1 MFTALSERLTA
12 TLKRLT
18 GRGVLSEQ
26 DVTEALREIRRHLL
40 EADVSFEV
48 TTGFVERVRERA
60 VGVIAVKSVSPGQQ
74 VAKLVHDEL
83 ARMLGASDEDLARKV
98 GAQHAAPLQFAP
110 VGPTVILLVGL
121 QGSGKTTTAA
131 KLARRLKLEQK
142 APGLVAAD
150 PYRPAAGDQLRQL
163 VEQVGVQVFPRE
175 QGAGSGTVLE
185 VVQQAVRE
193 AEKAR
198 CRTVIVDTAGRL
210 QIDAELMD
218 ELKALRAATSPRE
231 VLLVADGMT
240 GQDAVRIARG
250 FHEGVGLTGA
260 ILTKLDG
267 DARGGAALSIHG
279 VTGVPIKF
287 IGTGENVGA
296 QHAAPLLEPFDPV
309 RMAGRI
315 LGQGDVVALVEKA
328 AATIDAEAAERL
340 EKKARSKQ
348 GMDLADFLVALK
360 QMQAM
365 GPIKQV
371 LGLLPGVNARALKA
385 VNADDKRLKHVE
397 AIVLSMTPDERTDP
411 SILTGSRRLR
421 IAKGAGR
428 TVQEVN
434 RLLEQFQQMRK
445 LLKRTW
451 ARYGNSHSA
460 AARGTEGAE
469 LLPDRRRG
477 FALSPRR
484 AVRRDLGP
492 LQPAHQ
498 SRRHPRGCGASAR
511 LARQGGPPDRHGP
524 LAAEEGG
531 SAGQT
536 TRVVGRVR
544 KPHGQRG
551 EVAVFPLVE
560 NPGAVF
566 TPKARLL
573 VVNEERQVVAGPLV
587 VARRRAYH
595 REWLLSFVGVKSR
608 ADVEPW
614 REHFV
619 AVEETDADD

>member
-83 ARMLGASDEDLARKV
+83 ARVLGASDEDLSRKV
-98 GAQHAAPLQFAP
+98 GAQHAVPLQFAS

-150 PYRPAAGDQLRQL
+150 PYRPAALDQLRQL
-163 VEQVGVQVFPRE
+163 GEQVGVAVFGMRD
-175 QGAGSGTVLE
+175 AGSGTG
-185 VVQQAVRE
+185 VVDLVRAALRD

-210 QIDAELMD
+210 QVDVELMN

-250 FHEGVGLTGA
+250 FHDGVGLTGA

-279 VTGVPIKF
+279 VTGVPIKY
-287 IGTGENVGA
+287 IGVGENVGA
-296 QHAAPLLEPFDPV
+296 QHAAPQLEPFDPV

-328 AATIDAEAAERL
+328 AATMDAEAAQRL
-340 EKKARSKQ
+340 ERKARSKQ
-348 GMDLADFLVALK
+348 GMDLADFLIALK

-365 GPIKQV
+365 GPLKQV
-371 LGLLPGVNARALKA
+371 LGLLPGVNAQALKQ
-385 VNADDKRLKHVE
+385 VGADDKRLKHVE
-397 AIVLSMTPDERTDP
+397 AIVLAMTPGERADP

-428 TVQEVN
+428 PVQEIN
-434 RLLEQFQQMRK
+434 RLLEQFQHMRK
-445 LLKRTW
+445 FLKRT
-451 ARYGNSHSA
+451 
-460 AARGTEGAE
+460 
-469 LLPDRRRG
+469 
-477 FALSPRR
+477 
-484 AVRRDLGP
+484 
-492 LQPAHQ
+492 
-498 SRRHPRGCGASAR
+498 
-511 LARQGGPPDRHGP
+511 
-524 LAAEEGG
+524 
-531 SAGQT
+531 
-536 TRVVGRVR
+536 
-544 KPHGQRG
+544 
-551 EVAVFPLVE
+551 
-560 NPGAVF
+560 
-566 TPKARLL
+566 
-573 VVNEERQVVAGPLV
+573 
-587 VARRRAYH
+587 
-595 REWLLSFVGVKSR
+595 
-608 ADVEPW
+608 
-614 REHFV
+614 
-619 AVEETDADD
+619 

>member
-12 TLKRLT
+12 ALKRLT

-60 VGVIAVKSVSPGQQ
+60 IGALAVKAVSPGQQ
-74 VAKLVHDEL
+74 VVKLVHDEIAAL
-83 ARMLGASDEDLARKV
+83 LGGTKRGLDFAS
-98 GAQHAAPLQFAP
+98 

-121 QGSGKTTTAA
+121 QGSGKTSTAA

-150 PYRPAAGDQLRQL
+150 PYRPAAAEQLRQL
-163 VEQVGVQVFPRE
+163 GEQVGVPVFGKRE
-175 QGAGSGTVLE
+175 TLKDSLTVAGN
-185 VVQQAVRE
+185 VVELVRDALRE
-193 AEKAR
+193 AERAR

-231 VLLVADGMT
+231 VLLVVDGMT

-250 FHEGVGLTGA
+250 FQEGVGLTGA

-279 VTGVPIKF
+279 VTGVPIKY
-287 IGTGENVGA
+287 IGVGEKPEA
-296 QHAAPLLEPFDPV
+296 LEPFNPAQV
-309 RMAGRI
+309 AGRI
-315 LGQGDVVALVEKA
+315 LGQGDIVALVEKA
-328 AATIDAEAAERL
+328 AATMDAEATQRL
-340 EKKARSKQ
+340 ERKARSKR

-371 LGLLPGVNARALKA
+371 LGLLPGVNAQALKA
-385 VNADDKRLKHVE
+385 VNADDRRLKHVE
-397 AIVLSMTPDERTDP
+397 AIVLSMTPGERADP
-411 SILTGSRRLR
+411 SVLTGSRRLR

-445 LLKRTW
+445 LLKRT
-451 ARYGNSHSA
+451 
-460 AARGTEGAE
+460 
-469 LLPDRRRG
+469 
-477 FALSPRR
+477 
-484 AVRRDLGP
+484 
-492 LQPAHQ
+492 
-498 SRRHPRGCGASAR
+498 
-511 LARQGGPPDRHGP
+511 
-524 LAAEEGG
+524 
-531 SAGQT
+531 
-536 TRVVGRVR
+536 
-544 KPHGQRG
+544 
-551 EVAVFPLVE
+551 
-560 NPGAVF
+560 
-566 TPKARLL
+566 
-573 VVNEERQVVAGPLV
+573 
-587 VARRRAYH
+587 
-595 REWLLSFVGVKSR
+595 
-608 ADVEPW
+608 
-614 REHFV
+614 
-619 AVEETDADD
+619 

>member
-74 VAKLVHDEL
+74 VAKLVHDEI

-150 PYRPAAGDQLRQL
+150 PYRPAAGEQLRQL
-163 VEQVGVQVFPRE
+163 GEQVGVPVFGHGSDGSVGV
-175 QGAGSGTVLE
+175 GAQHAAPLRSPTGV
-185 VVQQAVRE
+185 VARVQQAVRE

-250 FHEGVGLTGA
+250 FQEGVGLTGA

-279 VTGVPIKF
+279 VTGVPIKYV
-287 IGTGENVGA
+287 GVGEKPDA
-296 QHAAPLLEPFDPV
+296 LEPFNPV
-309 RMAGRI
+309 QVAGRI

-328 AATIDAEAAERL
+328 AATMDAEAAHRL
-340 EKKARSKQ
+340 ERKARSKR

-371 LGLLPGVNARALKA
+371 LGLLPGVNAQALKA

-397 AIVLSMTPDERTDP
+397 AIVLSMTPDERADP
-411 SILTGSRRLR
+411 SILSGSRRLR

-445 LLKRTW
+445 LLKRT
-451 ARYGNSHSA
+451 
-460 AARGTEGAE
+460 
-469 LLPDRRRG
+469 
-477 FALSPRR
+477 
-484 AVRRDLGP
+484 
-492 LQPAHQ
+492 
-498 SRRHPRGCGASAR
+498 
-511 LARQGGPPDRHGP
+511 
-524 LAAEEGG
+524 
-531 SAGQT
+531 
-536 TRVVGRVR
+536 
-544 KPHGQRG
+544 
-551 EVAVFPLVE
+551 
-560 NPGAVF
+560 
-566 TPKARLL
+566 
-573 VVNEERQVVAGPLV
+573 
-587 VARRRAYH
+587 
-595 REWLLSFVGVKSR
+595 
-608 ADVEPW
+608 
-614 REHFV
+614 
-619 AVEETDADD
+619 

>member
-12 TLKRLT
+12 ALKRLT

-48 TTGFVERVRERA
+48 TRGFVERVRERA
-60 VGVIAVKSVSPGQQ
+60 VGAIAVKAVNPGQQ
-74 VAKLVHDEL
+74 VVKLVHDEIAAL
-83 ARMLGASDEDLARKV
+83 LGGTKRGLDFAS
-98 GAQHAAPLQFAP
+98 

-150 PYRPAAGDQLRQL
+150 PYRPAAAEQLRQL
-163 VEQVGVQVFPRE
+163 GEQVGVPVFGRASDGSVGV
-175 QGAGSGTVLE
+175 GAQHAAPLRSPTDVVGL
-185 VVQQAVRE
+185 VQQAVRE

-210 QIDAELMD
+210 QIDAALMD

-250 FHEGVGLTGA
+250 FQDGVGLTGA

-279 VTGVPIKF
+279 VTGVPIKY
-287 IGTGENVGA
+287 IGVGENVGA
-296 QHAAPLLEPFDPV
+296 QHAAPQLEPFDPV

-328 AATIDAEAAERL
+328 AATMDAEAAQRL
-340 EKKARSKQ
+340 ERKARSKQ

-371 LGLLPGVNARALKA
+371 LGLLPGVNAQALKA

-397 AIVLSMTPDERTDP
+397 AIVLSMTPGERADP
-411 SILTGSRRLR
+411 AVLTGSRRLR

-445 LLKRTW
+445 LLKRT
-451 ARYGNSHSA
+451 
-460 AARGTEGAE
+460 
-469 LLPDRRRG
+469 
-477 FALSPRR
+477 
-484 AVRRDLGP
+484 
-492 LQPAHQ
+492 
-498 SRRHPRGCGASAR
+498 
-511 LARQGGPPDRHGP
+511 
-524 LAAEEGG
+524 
-531 SAGQT
+531 
-536 TRVVGRVR
+536 
-544 KPHGQRG
+544 
-551 EVAVFPLVE
+551 
-560 NPGAVF
+560 
-566 TPKARLL
+566 
-573 VVNEERQVVAGPLV
+573 
-587 VARRRAYH
+587 
-595 REWLLSFVGVKSR
+595 
-608 ADVEPW
+608 
-614 REHFV
+614 
-619 AVEETDADD
+619 

>member
-12 TLKRLT
+12 ALKRLT

-150 PYRPAAGDQLRQL
+150 PYRPAAGEQLRQL
-163 VEQVGVQVFPRE
+163 GEQVGVPVFG
-175 QGAGSGTVLE
+175 QGSDGSVGVGAQHAAPLRSPTGVVGL
-185 VVQQAVRE
+185 VQQAVRE

-250 FHEGVGLTGA
+250 FQEGVGLTGA

-279 VTGVPIKF
+279 VTGVPIKY
-287 IGTGENVGA
+287 IGVGEKPEA
-296 QHAAPLLEPFDPV
+296 LEPFNPAQV
-309 RMAGRI
+309 AGRI
-315 LGQGDVVALVEKA
+315 LGQGDIVALVEKA
-328 AATIDAEAAERL
+328 AATMDAEATQRL
-340 EKKARSKQ
+340 ERKARSKQ

-371 LGLLPGVNARALKA
+371 LGLLPGVNAQALKA
-385 VNADDKRLKHVE
+385 VNADDRRLKHVE
-397 AIVLSMTPDERTDP
+397 AIVLSMTPGERADP
-411 SILTGSRRLR
+411 SVLTGSRRLR

-445 LLKRTW
+445 LLKRT
-451 ARYGNSHSA
+451 
-460 AARGTEGAE
+460 
-469 LLPDRRRG
+469 
-477 FALSPRR
+477 
-484 AVRRDLGP
+484 
-492 LQPAHQ
+492 
-498 SRRHPRGCGASAR
+498 
-511 LARQGGPPDRHGP
+511 
-524 LAAEEGG
+524 
-531 SAGQT
+531 
-536 TRVVGRVR
+536 
-544 KPHGQRG
+544 
-551 EVAVFPLVE
+551 
-560 NPGAVF
+560 
-566 TPKARLL
+566 
-573 VVNEERQVVAGPLV
+573 
-587 VARRRAYH
+587 
-595 REWLLSFVGVKSR
+595 
-608 ADVEPW
+608 
-614 REHFV
+614 
-619 AVEETDADD
+619 